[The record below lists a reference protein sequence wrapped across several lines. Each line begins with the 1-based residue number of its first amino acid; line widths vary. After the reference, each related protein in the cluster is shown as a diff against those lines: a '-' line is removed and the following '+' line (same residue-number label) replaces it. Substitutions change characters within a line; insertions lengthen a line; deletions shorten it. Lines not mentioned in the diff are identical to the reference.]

1 MARAAI
7 TLVLFLTAAA
17 CADRIEKQEWSGIG
31 TQSDHGIWFKA
42 DDGETGKVEKLCS
55 SQGKLPSRLLIGDS
69 AFMTFEARRVR
80 RPSDT
85 GLPYDCTLDVI
96 SVSRWSG
103 CNRKPAEFLEAAE
116 WWKSLGPAVPVD
128 LPAKN
133 VIKVTKSGDI
143 TWNEAS
149 LDNLHGPLD
158 SLRSYLAVSA
168 EMQPQP
174 LIFLDAEPGAPC
186 RTIIRVRELMLKHLD
201 CRKSKKCLQGP
212 APY

>member
-7 TLVLFLTAAA
+7 TLVLFLAAA
-17 CADRIEKQEWSGIG
+17 SCADRTEKQEWNGIA
-31 TQSDHGIWFKA
+31 TQSDHGIWFTA
-42 DDGETGKVEKLCS
+42 DGGETGAVEKLCS
-55 SQGKLPSRLLIGDS
+55 SQGKLPSRLLVGNS
-69 AFMTFEARRVR
+69 ALMTFEARRL
-80 RPSDT
+80 RPPGDT
-85 GLPYDCTLDVI
+85 GPPHDCTLDVT

-103 CNRKPAEFLEAAE
+103 CNRKPAEFLDAAE
-116 WWKSLGPAVPVD
+116 WWKSLGPAVPVE

-149 LDNLHGPLD
+149 LDDLHGPLHN
-158 SLRSYLAVSA
+158 LRSYLAVIA

-201 CRKSKKCLQGP
+201 CRNSKKCLQGP